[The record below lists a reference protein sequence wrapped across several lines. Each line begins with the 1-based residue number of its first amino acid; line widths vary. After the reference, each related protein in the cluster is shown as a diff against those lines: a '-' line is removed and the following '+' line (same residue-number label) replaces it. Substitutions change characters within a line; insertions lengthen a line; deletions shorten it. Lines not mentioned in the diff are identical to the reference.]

1 MNCNLALSLNPC
13 LARSPRRALA
23 RGRQRRLQKKSTV
36 VRSALSTKQPTEEGA
51 GAPGVSSDPFSS
63 MMNFIS
69 DVNPLASVFKS
80 PDGASRRVP
89 STRGTLPLSLIHI

>member
-13 LARSPRRALA
+13 LARAPPARA

-36 VRSALSTKQPTEEGA
+36 VRSALSSKQPTEEGA

-89 STRGTLPLSLIHI
+89 STRGTLP

>member
-1 MNCNLALSLNPC
+1 
-13 LARSPRRALA
+13 
-23 RGRQRRLQKKSTV
+23 
-36 VRSALSTKQPTEEGA
+36 
-51 GAPGVSSDPFSS
+51 VSSDPFSS

-89 STRGTLPLSLIHI
+89 STRGTLP